1 MVPDFSFH
9 TTITDKYIIGSL
21 SPFIATAISFLPE
34 LESWLKIIALMT
46 GIIISIL
53 SFLSAE
59 AEKRRNREQTN
70 RKEK

>member
-1 MVPDFSFH
+1 
-9 TTITDKYIIGSL
+9 
-21 SPFIATAISFLPE
+21 LPE
-34 LESWLKIIALMT
+34 LESWLKIIALVT